1 MTLMLMTACAAT
13 PNDSAICDG
22 TLEARTQAAEGA
34 LADGGPLA
42 KRSLSL
48 LLDQL
53 EAGCAQ

>member
-1 MTLMLMTACAAT
+1 MLMTACAAM